1 VTDTLE
7 HRPPGSADYAPY
19 LEDALGFLAWG
30 MTAEGLKAH
39 AANAFY
45 VKRFSMGTGIPV
57 QQAYEYLLAV
67 AGAIGAL
74 EDKGLTREAAYSR
87 AGLDKQHGPF
97 PGPDDLH
104 VA

>member
-1 VTDTLE
+1 VTDTLTD
-7 HRPPGSADYAPY
+7 RPPESPDYAPY

-30 MTAEGLKAH
+30 MTAEGLRAH

-45 VKRFSMGTGIPV
+45 VKRFSLGTGIPV
-57 QQAYEYLLAV
+57 QRAYEYLLLV
-67 AGAIGAL
+67 ADAIGHL
-74 EDKGLTREAAYSR
+74 EGEGLTREAAYSR
-87 AGLDKQHGPF
+87 AGLAKDHGPF